1 MEEAGREI
9 HAGWRWDLGNGK
21 STYPEMPITM
31 AGGLVPWLMRHQ
43 LRWVVRRSRSSSCNC
58 SNIGNPRRRNKC
70 IVGRAIADDDF
81 QNSKLK
87 KGEILP
93 ASCQIW
99 KPYFRPSAI
108 SENMYFRNPR
118 VSSSFPKCWRWS
130 IASQFSSGG
139 IIQQPRASSNLNI
152 WWDSRY
158 TTIHSQVRSYEPPT
172 SSKTICS
179 NYLHSSILCYGTGDF
194 YLNS

>member
-87 KGEILP
+87 KEKFYLLP
-93 ASCQIW
+93 A
-99 KPYFRPSAI
+99 KFENLI
-108 SENMYFRNPR
+108 SDLLQYRKICTSETPE
-118 VSSSFPKCWRWS
+118 SLLPFPN
-130 IASQFSSGG
+130 AEDSQL
-139 IIQQPRASSNLNI
+139 QASSALVESFNNPEL
-152 WWDSRY
+152 
-158 TTIHSQVRSYEPPT
+158 HPT
-172 SSKTICS
+172 
-179 NYLHSSILCYGTGDF
+179 
-194 YLNS
+194 